1 MSPGL
6 VGDNTA
12 PQRRPVPARRI
23 VAAGQRGE
31 AFIAGGIT
39 AEIEVVEIE
48 RTGKA
53 FDLDFRGL
61 RLGLAEIAE
70 HPRSH
75 QRHDQ
80 ADDGDDYEDFD
91 QREAGLPP
99 SRPTATSC
107 LDQYVSIHLSRLLA
121 ISRVAGHGPPP

>member
-48 RTGKA
+48 RAGKA
-53 FDLDFRGL
+53 FDLDFRAL
-61 RLGLAEIAE
+61 PLGSAEKADP
-70 HPRSH
+70 PRSP

-99 SRPTATSC
+99 SRPTAASY
-107 LDQYVSIHLSRLLA
+107 LGPYVSIHLSCLLA
-121 ISRVAGHGPPP
+121 IG